1 MYNVCKHET
10 EVCVIAKQNF
20 MVNFLS
26 RYLEAVTPV
35 LASLSPS
42 TIVDS
47 LHLKCTSSVEEQS
60 LRKRKRHASSSDS
73 SEKKDE
79 GPVAKKDKGHHR
91 HHRHQPLPTAAKD
104 VHGLR
109 PEAAAVIERTERKSK
124 GLRRQVIFFLSKVCH
139 FSFRSCF
146 LHCDK
151 FRCTAEVSRLD
162 LLDLD

>member
-1 MYNVCKHET
+1 M
-10 EVCVIAKQNF
+10 
-20 MVNFLS
+20 
-26 RYLEAVTPV
+26 TPV
-35 LASLSPS
+35 LALLSPS

-60 LRKRKRHASSSDS
+60 RRKRKRHASYSDS

-79 GPVAKKDKGHHR
+79 GPVVKKDKSHR

-124 GLRRQVIFFLSKVCH
+124 GSRRQVIFFLSKVCQ
-139 FSFRSCF
+139 FSFDSC
-146 LHCDK
+146 LVHCDN
-151 FRCTAEVSRLD
+151 
-162 LLDLD
+162 